1 MQRPASGPSSATI
14 HWPGIIWPAAF
25 AVAVLL
31 GGQLGGGQGVEVVF
45 GGAGLGLAL
54 VGVVRL
60 VRVRDLLRHG
70 ARIEGTVAKV
80 SRTKWTSEEG
90 HTNVTYHRRVRFTT
104 PDGRGVEFN
113 SRVGTKVAPREGQ
126 SVPVRYRADNPK
138 QAEVDTPAAS
148 KSSAMLLF
156 LGLALLAVAVFL
168 YLLVG

>member
-25 AVAVLL
+25 AAAVLL
-31 GGQLGGGQGVEVVF
+31 GGQRGGGQGVEVVF

-60 VRVRDLLRHG
+60 VRVRDLLRNG
-70 ARIEGTVAKV
+70 ARIEGTMAKV

-156 LGLALLAVAVFL
+156 LGLALLAVAVLL

>member
-60 VRVRDLLRHG
+60 VRVRDLLRNG

-80 SRTKWTSEEG
+80 SRTKWTSEGG

-156 LGLALLAVAVFL
+156 LGLALLAVAVLL